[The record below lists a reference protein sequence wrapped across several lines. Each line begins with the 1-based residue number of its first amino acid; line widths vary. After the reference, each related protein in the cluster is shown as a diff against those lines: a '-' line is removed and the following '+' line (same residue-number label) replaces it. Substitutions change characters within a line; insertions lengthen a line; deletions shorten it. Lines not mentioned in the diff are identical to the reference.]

1 MARPP
6 YPGKI
11 HHFRLTLCLR
21 EGEHDDLIAALQG
34 VGNRQRAQAV
44 IAMMRQGVRETAV
57 TPQISD
63 AEAAAAL
70 TGLMF

>member
-1 MARPP
+1 MARPKH
-6 YPGKI
+6 PGKI
-11 HHFRLTLCLR
+11 HHYRLTLCLR
-21 EGEHDDLIAALQG
+21 EGEHDDLIAALQSAG
-34 VGNRQRAQAV
+34 KRQRAQMV
-44 IAMMRQGVRETAV
+44 IAMMRQGVQETAV